1 MRALE
6 AEEVRELEHLRRQGS
21 SHRERVRAHAVLLS
35 SQGFSLELLAS
46 IFFVDRDTV
55 SAWLDRFEEGGVAA
69 VQDAPRP
76 GRPSKLPPQARAM
89 LRESLFHPTPRLAPL
104 LLERLKKGA

>member
-1 MRALE
+1 ME
-6 AEEVRELEHLRRQGS
+6 S
-21 SHRERVRAHAVLLS
+21 
-35 SQGFSLELLAS
+35 LAS

-55 SAWLDRFEEGGVAA
+55 SAWLKRFEAAGVEALR
-69 VQDAPRP
+69 DAPKP

-89 LRESLFHPTPRLAPL
+89 LRESLLHPTPRLAPL